1 MRTCL
6 RCGSVPV
13 DTTDG
18 EVTCP
23 NSSCPESRISFT
35 VDEWEDV
42 RTLPA
47 IDFLQIFR
55 DSLEA
60 DTETLEFMTR
70 FMSGQLLEQING
82 IHFVV
87 YMISQVSTISM
98 QVARMNSIVQ
108 LLEGKYK
115 K

>member
-1 MRTCL
+1 MRNCL
-6 RCGSVPV
+6 RCGSIPV
-13 DTTDG
+13 GTTDG

-23 NSSCPESRISFT
+23 NPSCPESRISFT

-55 DSLEA
+55 DSLKA
-60 DTETLEFMTR
+60 DTETLEFLTK
-70 FMSGQLLEQING
+70 FMSGQFLEQING
-82 IHFVV
+82 IHLVV
-87 YMISQVSTISM
+87 YMLSQVSTVSM

-108 LLEGKYK
+108 LLEGRYRK
-115 K
+115 